1 MGDEDA
7 EGEGGSDSGDD
18 VDVAALDLA
27 FQLYDNQLTLL
38 FISCTS
44 FHLLL
49 PALQPPQSLSP
60 LAAPTAFP
68 PPPLLLGLWVHPYA
82 KLDRW
87 PRGRPIGVRVD
98 P

>member
-18 VDVAALDLA
+18 VDLAALDLA

-60 LAAPTAFP
+60 PRRSHRLP
-68 PPPLLLGLWVHPYA
+68 PPPLSLGLWVNPYA

-87 PRGRPIGVRVD
+87 PMGRPIGVRVD